1 MEIISQSLPI
11 SSPAICAATIG
22 FFDGVHKGHRF
33 LIDQVKE
40 IAANKNIHSAII
52 TFPIHPRKVI
62 DAGYCLEILTTCDE
76 KTQLLAET
84 EIDYCMMLNFNTEI
98 ARLSARQFMA
108 NILCKQY
115 NVQTLVI
122 GYDHR
127 FGHNRSENFDDYFRY
142 GKELGIEVFLAQAYI
157 HESTKNINSSLIRS
171 LLYKGEVDKAAVYL
185 GYNYFLTG
193 IVVNG
198 YQVGRHIGFP
208 TANIYVENSDK
219 LIPADGVYAVRVII
233 NEKSHIGM
241 LNIGQRPTL
250 NKESHRSIEV
260 HILHFHSD
268 IYHCPIRICFV
279 QRIRSEKKFD
289 NLEQLIIQLHKDAA
303 VVESLLNRTSNI
315 YQ

>member
-1 MEIISQSLPI
+1 MEIIRQFPHI
-11 SSPAICAATIG
+11 PPPAACAAAIG

-40 IAANKNIHSAII
+40 VAASKNIHSAVI

-62 DAGYCLEILTTCDE
+62 DAGYCPEILTTCDE
-76 KTQLLAET
+76 KTKLLAQT
-84 EIDYCMMLNFNTEI
+84 EIDYCIILKFTAEI

-108 NILCKQY
+108 NILCKPY

-157 HESTKNINSSLIRS
+157 CENTKNISSSMIRS
-171 LLYKGEVDKAAVYL
+171 LLHKGEVDKAAVYL

-193 IVVNG
+193 VVVNG
-198 YQVGRHIGFP
+198 YQVGRNIGFP
-208 TANIYVENSDK
+208 TANIYVENPDK
-219 LIPADGVYAVRVII
+219 LIPADGVYAVRVTI

-250 NKESHRSIEV
+250 NNGTHRSIEV
-260 HILHFHSD
+260 HILHFHSN
-268 IYHCPIRICFV
+268 IYYCPVCISFV
-279 QRIRSEKKFD
+279 QRVRAEKKF
-289 NLEQLIIQLHKDAA
+289 NNIEQLTTQLHKDAA
-303 VVESLLNRTSNI
+303 VVESLLSRTSDK
-315 YQ
+315 

>member
-1 MEIISQSLPI
+1 MKIIYQSPPI
-11 SSPAICAATIG
+11 PSPATCAATIG

-40 IAANKNIHSAII
+40 VAAKKNIHSAII

-62 DAGYCLEILTTCDE
+62 DAGYCPEMLTTCDE
-76 KTQLLAET
+76 KIKLLVET
-84 EIDYCMMLNFNTEI
+84 EIDYCIMHPFTMEI
-98 ARLSARQFMA
+98 AHLSARQFMA
-108 NILCKQY
+108 DILRKQY

-127 FGHNRSENFDDYFRY
+127 FGHNRSENFDDYSRY

-157 HESTKNINSSLIRS
+157 RENTKNISSSLIRS
-171 LLYKGEVDKAAVYL
+171 FLYKGEVEKAAVYL

-208 TANIYVENSDK
+208 TANIHVENPDK
-219 LIPADGVYAVRVII
+219 LIPADGVYAVRVTI
-233 NEKSHIGM
+233 NKKSHIGM

-250 NKESHRSIEV
+250 NNGTHRSIEV

-268 IYHCPIRICFV
+268 IYHCPIRISFV
-279 QRIRSEKKFD
+279 QRIRSEKKF
-289 NLEQLIIQLHKDAA
+289 NSIEQLTAQLYKDAV
-303 VVESLLNRTSNI
+303 VVESLLNRISNK
-315 YQ
+315 